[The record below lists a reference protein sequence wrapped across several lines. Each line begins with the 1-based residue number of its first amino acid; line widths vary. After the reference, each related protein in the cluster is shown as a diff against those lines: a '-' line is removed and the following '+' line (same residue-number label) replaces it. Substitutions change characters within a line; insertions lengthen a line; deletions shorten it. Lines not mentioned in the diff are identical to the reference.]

1 MKLAVTVEDM
11 APAIHM
17 GTSVDVETMVFD
29 MPEDVAAYISK
40 NKQSGMTTVIRLS
53 VVQEKQA

>member
-17 GTSVDVETMVFD
+17 GTSVDVETRVFD

>member
-40 NKQSGMTTVIRLS
+40 NKQIGMTTVIRLS